1 MKFGALLLGLLFGL
15 QMFAQDTV
23 VTPQTKSNPIVLNKG
38 NSGGTKP
45 SGLSYENEFSMGAK
59 ISTAGWGIFGDYTQ
73 DVNYDKKR
81 VLYFELE
88 FLKNPKETKRVNEFT
103 IGFTPPK
110 PFVYG
115 KQNSFFNLK
124 AAIGEKRLIG
134 EKAEKSGFQISA
146 NYGGGFSAGFIKPYY
161 LEVYTENPEEG
172 SLTVPIRYSDETE
185 ELFLNASK
193 IYGASGFS
201 TGLNE
206 ISVVPGLFGK
216 AGLNFDWATYDDFVK
231 SAEAGIGA
239 ELYLKDIP
247 IMIQENNKPYF
258 VYLYLSLQ
266 FGKKW

>member
-1 MKFGALLLGLLFGL
+1 MKLGALFVGMVICFQGL
-15 QMFAQDTV
+15 AQDTV
-23 VTPQTKSNPIVLNKG
+23 VAPQSKSNPIVLNKG
-38 NSGGTKP
+38 NNATKP
-45 SGLSYENEFSMGAK
+45 SGLSYEHEFSMGAK
-59 ISTAGWGIFGDYTQ
+59 VTTTGWGIFGDLTK

-81 VLYFELE
+81 VMYFELA

-115 KQNSFFNLK
+115 KQNTFFNLK

-146 NYGGGFSAGFIKPYY
+146 NYAGGFSAGFVKPYY
-161 LEVYTENPEEG
+161 LEAINTDSEDGN
-172 SLTVPIRYSDETE
+172 LTIPIRYSPETE
-185 ELFLNASK
+185 SLFLDATK

-201 TGLNE
+201 AGFNE
-206 ISVVPGLFGK
+206 ISFVPGLFGK

-231 SAEAGIGA
+231 SAETGIGA
-239 ELYLKDIP
+239 ELYLKEIP
-247 IMIQENNKPYF
+247 IMIQENNKPLF